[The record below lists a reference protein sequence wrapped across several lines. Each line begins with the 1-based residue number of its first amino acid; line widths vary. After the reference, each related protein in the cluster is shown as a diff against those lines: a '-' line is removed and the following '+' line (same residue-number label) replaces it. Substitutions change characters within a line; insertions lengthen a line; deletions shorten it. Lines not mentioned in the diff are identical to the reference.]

1 MESLF
6 DDIFAIDGVY
16 GVLIISKE
24 GGHDFSKFKSPLMEK
39 INQKK
44 CKEFIEKS
52 IDIKTMNNVFEKSRE
67 TLMLYGQKRLYIKNT
82 DNGFLFIIMDM
93 FVPIAMVR
101 LNCQLLVP
109 ELNKIKS
116 PKGLGRFF
124 RK

>member
-6 DDIFAIDGVY
+6 DEIFAIDGVY
-16 GVLIISKE
+16 GILIISKDGINE
-24 GGHDFSKFKSPLMEK
+24 FNKFKSPLLEK
-39 INQKK
+39 ISSKK

-52 IDIKTMNNVFEKSRE
+52 IDIKIIAKTLEKSSE
-67 TLMLYGQKRLYIKNT
+67 SLLQYSQKRLYIKNT
-82 DNGFLFIIMDM
+82 DNGYLFIIMDM

-109 ELNKIKS
+109 EINKIKS